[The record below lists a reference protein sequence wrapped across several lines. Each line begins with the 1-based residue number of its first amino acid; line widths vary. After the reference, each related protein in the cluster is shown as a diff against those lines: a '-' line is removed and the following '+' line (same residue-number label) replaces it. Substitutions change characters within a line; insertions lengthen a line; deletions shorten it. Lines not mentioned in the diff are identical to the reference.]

1 MKKYGVIVIMCF
13 LMLNNAWAK
22 LRNGYEK
29 DIHYARERLKNYNN
43 ILNTNDNLSASV
55 RRNVKI
61 TIDNLIAFQSYYAL
75 TEELLKQF
83 KRISPG
89 LYNRIDS
96 IKDAK
101 GRFTDV
107 YVKFIPREEALV
119 MAAGITS
126 MAQSDEDK
134 HACFSEYGKH
144 SVSIKIWICS
154 KALLVL
160 SHELGHVSYQVPNFE
175 TYIEYYKIEYS
186 SVFGNSNCVGHSF
199 TDRSGWNAT
208 IFEKEFKKDYVN
220 NLKFGKGSARLESP
234 LVLMEEIRR
243 RVNQSQVSIPNNEL
257 DKFAYQ
263 RSKGTSVKK
272 FFH

>member
-1 MKKYGVIVIMCF
+1 MPRVMKKYSVIVIVCF
-13 LMLNNAWAK
+13 LMLNSAWAK

-29 DIHYARERLKNYNN
+29 DIHDARERLRNYDN
-43 ILNTNDNLSASV
+43 ILKTNNNLSASE

-61 TIDNLIAFQSYYAL
+61 TINNLTAFQSYYTL

-83 KRISPG
+83 KLISPG
-89 LYNRIDS
+89 LYNSIDS

-107 YVKFIPREEALV
+107 YVKFIPRNEALV
-119 MAAGITS
+119 MAAGLTC

-160 SHELGHVSYQVPNFE
+160 SHEFGHVNYQVPNFA
-175 TYIEYYKIEYS
+175 TYIEYYKMEYS
-186 SVFGNSNCVGHSF
+186 SVLDNSNCVGHSVA
-199 TDRSGWNAT
+199 DRSGRSAT
-208 IFEKEFKKDYVN
+208 SFEKEFKKAYVN
-220 NLKFGKGSARLESP
+220 NLRFAKGDARLASP
-234 LVLMEEIRR
+234 LVLMEEIKRKAK
-243 RVNQSQVSIPNNEL
+243 VPVL
-257 DKFAYQ
+257 M
-263 RSKGTSVKK
+263 
-272 FFH
+272 